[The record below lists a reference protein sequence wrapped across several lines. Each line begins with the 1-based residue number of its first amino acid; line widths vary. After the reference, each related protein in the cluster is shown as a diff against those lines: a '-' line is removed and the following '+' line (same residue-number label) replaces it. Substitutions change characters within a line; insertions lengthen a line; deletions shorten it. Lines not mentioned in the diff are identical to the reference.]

1 MGRASWLKREARVG
15 SADLQLA
22 SVLLELWDFF
32 SRMPAKASFYGH
44 LRERLV
50 AWWKDIELLWA
61 AGHSVC
67 GADESLF
74 IHAVDG
80 GRAKALRLLREL
92 LSMLI
97 GNSQMDTGGV
107 KDALLSQSGAIR
119 NTWYICCSVANS
131 CCSTCRM

>member
-22 SVLLELWDFF
+22 SALLELWDFF
-32 SRMPAKASFYGH
+32 SKMPAKASLYGC

-50 AWWKDIELLWA
+50 AWWEDIELLWA

-74 IHAVDG
+74 IHAADG

-92 LSMLI
+92 LSVLT
-97 GNSQMDTGGV
+97 GNSQMDTGEV
-107 KDALLSQSGAIR
+107 RDALLSQSGTVR
-119 NTWYICCSVANS
+119 NTWYICCPVANL